1 MPAAPWQRL
10 NPQLLRYV
18 LAVSRGGSLSGA
30 ARQLH
35 CVPSSISARLRQLET
50 RPGCPLFRRDG
61 QQWVMTAEG
70 ERLMPHARQLE
81 QLCQQ
86 AWQSVQRFQCIW
98 LDNQTVDD
106 GVDAL

>member
-30 ARQLH
+30 ARQLK
-35 CVPSSISARLRQLET
+35 
-50 RPGCPLFRRDG
+50 
-61 QQWVMTAEG
+61 
-70 ERLMPHARQLE
+70 

-86 AWQSVQRFQCIW
+86 ARQSVQRDLW
-98 LDNQTVDD
+98 AGALRL
-106 GVDAL
+106 GVRAR